1 MRLLQTTRR
10 WLVGRAALVT
20 RRILDAW
27 GGLLIVSALLTCFPS
42 LAAETLY
49 VAPGGDDGDPGTR
62 EAPLKSLRGARN
74 RVRTLERRAS
84 EDIVVLF
91 APGDYPVDK
100 TVLFDKKDSGGL
112 AHRVIYRSQGG
123 PGSAMFTG
131 GRRVRNWKD
140 EGDGVYSV
148 RLERDVFA
156 IFENGHP
163 GVMAREPNEGYHF
176 AEAVLDFQRFRYSV
190 DHYRNFGFGSA
201 AVSLWAHWIPARTR
215 ISRVDF
221 HNRLVTLTRPYAGDL
236 KGTVWDDRWA
246 AKTPTRYYIYNSRAF
261 LDRAGEF
268 FMDTRT
274 HTLYY
279 RPRNVPIEKQDIFV
293 PTVSRLVSV
302 SGASRITFVGLTF
315 RVTDGLLEV
324 EPALPLHSKIR
335 GGLIHLRDAEDVTVR
350 NCRLVNSG
358 QNGVIGEGGLVRCV
372 IEGNEITRAGSG
384 GIRFVERGNREGI
397 IGNNWIHHVGEGI
410 HLFGCADYR
419 IRHNLIHH
427 ADSNGF
433 KAIRIQ
439 DSTIAY
445 NDVSRIG
452 IDGTDSDSAG
462 IYINVT
468 SGGPTGGHVTIDHNV
483 VHDLKHNGYPGY
495 PSAAIYLDMDGV
507 YNCTVTNNVIYNL
520 RHKFGIHVRGAHH
533 VIANNIVDLSGPDV
547 LAAFTPMAG
556 YKPANVAVDKP
567 PIHHYDYRFV
577 NNVVWTSSG
586 EIFNV
591 RGKLDDQTFSQVDNN
606 VYFHPGG
613 RYTFRKWKWE
623 EWREMGLDRRTRLVD
638 PRFVNRAAHDYRL
651 RADSPARDL
660 GFQPI
665 DVSKVG
671 LQRGFLYRS
680 AKNSPVTGTGRPS
693 R

>member
-1 MRLLQTTRR
+1 MRLLQETRR
-10 WLVGRAALVT
+10 WLVGRSASVT
-20 RRILDAW
+20 RRLFDAW
-27 GGLLIVSALLTCFPS
+27 GALPVVFALFACFPP
-42 LAAETLY
+42 LAAETVY
-49 VAPGGDDGDPGTR
+49 VAPGGDDGNPGTR
-62 EAPLKSLRGARN
+62 EAPLRSLRGARN
-74 RVRTLERRAS
+74 RVRTRERRAG

-100 TVLFDKKDSGGL
+100 TVLFDKKDSGGP
-112 AHRVIYRSQGG
+112 AHRVIYRSQGA
-123 PGSAMFTG
+123 PGSAVFTG
-131 GRRVRNWKD
+131 GRRVTKWKD

-156 IFENGHP
+156 IFENGDP
-163 GVMAREPNEGYHF
+163 GMMAREPDEGYRF
-176 AEAVLDFQRFRYSV
+176 AADVLDFQHFRYAA
-190 DHYRNFGFGSA
+190 DHDRDFDFGSA

-215 ISRVDF
+215 IGHVDF
-221 HNRLVTLTRPYAGDL
+221 DRRVVTLTRPYAGDL

-279 RPRNVPIEKQDIFV
+279 RPRKLPIEKQDILV

-302 SGASRITFVGLTF
+302 SGASRITFEGLTF
-315 RVTDGLLEV
+315 RVSDGLLEV

-335 GGLIHLRDAEDVTVR
+335 GGLIHLRNAEDVTVR

-372 IEGNEITRAGSG
+372 MEGNEITRAGSG
-384 GIRFVERGNREGI
+384 GIRFVELGNRNGRI
-397 IGNNWIHHVGEGI
+397 VNNWIHHVGEGI
-410 HLFGCADYR
+410 HLFGCTDYQ
-419 IRHNLIHH
+419 IEHNLIHDT
-427 ADSNGF
+427 DSNGF
-433 KAIRIQ
+433 KAIRIR
-439 DSTIAY
+439 DSVIAY
-445 NDVSRIG
+445 NDVSRVG
-452 IDGTDSDSAG
+452 IDGTDSDGAG

-507 YNCTVTNNVIYNL
+507 YNCEVTNNVIYNL

-533 VIANNIVDLSGPDV
+533 VIANNIVDMSGPDV

-556 YKPANVAVDKP
+556 YKAANVAVDEP
-567 PIHHYDYRFV
+567 PIHHHDYRFV
-577 NNVVWTSSG
+577 NNIVWTSSG
-586 EIFNV
+586 AIFHIV
-591 RGKLDDQTFSQVDNN
+591 GKLNDETFSQVDDN
-606 VYFHPGG
+606 VYYHPGG
-613 RYTFRKWKWE
+613 RYRFRKRTWE
-623 EWREMGLDRRTRLVD
+623 EWRKMGLDRRTRLEK
-638 PRFVNRAAHDYRL
+638 PGFVNRAAHDYRL
-651 RADSPARDL
+651 RADSPAREV
-660 GFQPI
+660 GFRPI

-671 LQRGFLYRS
+671 LQRGFLYRGPE
-680 AKNSPVTGTGRPS
+680 NSSVP
-693 R
+693 